1 MKFTFN
7 GRKLELSEEF
17 KAYAEKKLSKLDKF
31 FNRDAEAVV
40 LCRLERGRFTSE
52 VTVRSANLFFR
63 AQNTANDLYA
73 TIDEVEDMIERQI
86 RKNKT
91 KLEKRLREGAFAE
104 PAAVEAEEP
113 EESSYDVVRR
123 KRFHVEPMAIDEAIL
138 QMNML
143 GHQFYAFLNA
153 EDNDRYCVVYRRND
167 GGYGLIEAD

>member
-73 TIDEVEDMIERQI
+73 TIDAVEDMIERQI

-91 KLEKRLREGAFAE
+91 KLEKRLREGAFTE
-104 PAAVEAEEP
+104 PAAEPQEP
-113 EESSYDVVRR
+113 EEDTYDIVRR
-123 KRFHVEPMAIDEAIL
+123 KRFHVAPMDVEEAIL

-153 EDNDRYCVVYRRND
+153 DDNDRYCVVYRRND
-167 GGYGLIEAD
+167 GGYGLIETE